1 MTRMS
6 KIIASLLFAGAAL
19 LGAWSLGWLS
29 SSSAQSLNEA
39 PAALPER
46 PEIPAFRGT
55 SGASPNVSDL
65 PLNNVEA
72 QGASDDHLI
81 PPTWLPRTVANAS
94 VWARPFLADGVVTLD
109 ERNTALV
116 AAHRCTVDG
125 SAHLSGVVDK
135 GLTGFPGPFA
145 TFAGAT
151 APTHEILLELSEV
164 HQACVVEYWRD
175 VASAWSS
182 ADAYARMAPLWG
194 AITVCMRKAG
204 ASLPDGAEWETLYA
218 ESLRFSGSRALIDSC
233 TPR

>member
-1 MTRMS
+1 MS
-6 KIIASLLFAGAAL
+6 KIVASLLFASAVLFA
-19 LGAWSLGWLS
+19 AWSFGWLS
-29 SSSAQSLNEA
+29 SSSAQSLNAA

-46 PEIPAFRGT
+46 PEIPAFRGN

-65 PLNNVEA
+65 PLDNVAVVA
-72 QGASDDHLI
+72 QGASEAHAI

-94 VWARPFLADGVVTLD
+94 VWARPLLADGVVTLD
-109 ERNTALV
+109 ERNTALL

-151 APTHEILLELSEV
+151 APTHEILLQLSAL

-233 TPR
+233 SPH